1 MQSLNSFIL
10 RIVCCFPLFIG
21 IVYAAEQDLVERPEV
36 RQFIDQMVRK
46 HQFNDN
52 ELTQLLSQARIQ
64 KKIIAII
71 SKPAESKPWYEY
83 RPIFITSRRIT
94 GGVEFW
100 RKNKEPLTRA
110 YEIYGVPPQIIIAI
124 LGVETFYGRQKG
136 DYRMLD
142 SLATLAF
149 DYPPRSKFF
158 TSELEQYLLMTR
170 EEKIDPLTIT
180 GSYAGAMGKAQFIS
194 SSYRQYAV
202 DFDND
207 GKRDL
212 WDNNADAIGSVAH
225 YLNVHGWK
233 KGQPVA
239 SRVAVDATI
248 DTTLLNNGLKPNASV
263 SYLKESGV
271 HIKDAV
277 ADDQQ
282 AALISLETKSEPE
295 YWVGYNNFYVITR
308 YNHSALYAMVVYQ
321 LSEEILAESNHNMA
335 ALMH

>member
-1 MQSLNSFIL
+1 MESFNSFIL
-10 RIVCCFPLFIG
+10 RIACCFLLFIG
-21 IVYAAEQDLVERPEV
+21 SVDAAKLDFVDRPEV
-36 RQFIDQMVRK
+36 RQFIDLMVSK
-46 HQFNDN
+46 HQFDEK

-64 KKIIAII
+64 KKIIDII

-83 RPIFITSRRIT
+83 RPIFMTSHRIT
-94 GGVEFW
+94 DGVEFW
-100 RKNKEPLTRA
+100 RKNKETLSRA
-110 YEIYGVPPQIIIAI
+110 SDVYGVPPQIITAI

-158 TSELEQYLLMTR
+158 TAELEQYLLMTR
-170 EEKIDPLTIT
+170 EEKIDPLTMT

-225 YLNVHGWK
+225 YLSVHGWK

-239 SRVAVDATI
+239 SRASVDATL
-248 DTTLLNNGLKPNASV
+248 DAALLNNSLKPSSSV
-263 SYLKESGV
+263 SHLKESGV

-277 ADDQQ
+277 ADNQQ
-282 AALISLETKSEPE
+282 ATLISLETKSEPE

-321 LSEEILAESNHNMA
+321 LSEEILAENLHNMA
-335 ALMH
+335 ALTR

>member
-1 MQSLNSFIL
+1 MKTVKLYIL
-10 RIVCCFPLFIG
+10 HIACCFLLYIG
-21 IVYAAEQDLVERPEV
+21 RIDAAEQDFVARPDV
-36 RQFIDQMVRK
+36 RQFIDQMVSK
-46 HQFNDN
+46 HQFDDA
-52 ELTQLLSQARIQ
+52 ELTKLLSQARIQ
-64 KKIIAII
+64 KKIIDII

-83 RPIFITSRRIT
+83 RPIFITSRRIG

-100 RKNKEPLTRA
+100 RNNRGSLSRA
-110 YEIYGVPPQIIIAI
+110 YDIYGVPPQIITAI
-124 LGVETFYGRQKG
+124 LGVETYYGKQKG
-136 DYRMLD
+136 DYRILD

-170 EEKIDPLTIT
+170 EEDLDPLSMT

-212 WDNNADAIGSVAH
+212 WDNNADAIGSIAH
-225 YLNVHGWK
+225 YLSVHGWE

-239 SRVAVDATI
+239 SRASVDATL
-248 DTTLLNNGLKPNASV
+248 DATLLNKSLKPNLSV
-263 SYLKESGV
+263 SYLKQSGV

-277 ADDQQ
+277 TDDQL
-282 AALISLETKSEPE
+282 ATLISLDTKSEPE

-321 LSEEILAESNHNMA
+321 LSEEILAESLHNMA
-335 ALMH
+335 ALAR